1 MVVKPSPKMLLKVED
16 LSVYYDNVQALKS
29 INLSVRANGITA
41 LMGPSGC
48 GKSTLLR
55 AINRMHELYDSISLK
70 GSIHLESHNI
80 DLLAATTPVEWVRTH
95 IGMVF
100 QKPNPFPKT
109 IFENVAYGLRIQ
121 GVKNKTELEG
131 KVQKALENAGL
142 WKEAKDRLQKNAF
155 TLSGGQ
161 QQRLCI
167 ARALAPEPEVL
178 LMDEPTSALDPV
190 STQVI
195 EELVMSLCEE
205 TSIVLVTHNMHQARR
220 ISNDVA
226 FLYLG
231 EVLESGTTSDLFTN
245 PKHETTR
252 SYLLGSIG

>member
-1 MVVKPSPKMLLKVED
+1 MVMQPSTSLLLKIED
-16 LSVYYDNVQALKS
+16 LSVYYDKTQALKN
-29 INLSVRANGITA
+29 ITLSVRANGITA

-48 GKSTLLR
+48 GKSTFLR
-55 AINRMHELYDSISLK
+55 AINRMHQLYDSIKLT
-70 GSIHLESHNI
+70 GSIRLESHDI
-80 DLLAATTPVEWVRTH
+80 DLLAHDTPVEWVRTH

-109 IFENVAYGLRIQ
+109 IFENVAYGLRVQ
-121 GVKNKTELEG
+121 GVKNKNELEG
-131 KVQKALENAGL
+131 KVQKALESAGL

-205 TSIVLVTHNMHQARR
+205 TSIMLVTHNMHQARR

-231 EVLESGTTSDLFTN
+231 ELLESGTTEQVFGD

>member
-1 MVVKPSPKMLLKVED
+1 MVMVPSTKMLLKLED
-16 LSVYYDNVQALKS
+16 LSVHYEKHHALKN

-55 AINRMHELYDSISLK
+55 AINRMHELYDSIRIEGK
-70 GSIHLESHNI
+70 IHLASHDI
-80 DLLAATTPVEWVRTH
+80 DLLARSTPVEWVRTH

-109 IFENVAYGLRIQ
+109 IFENVAYGLKIT
-121 GVKNKTELEG
+121 GVTDKHEVEA
-131 KVQKALENAGL
+131 KVQKALESAGL
-142 WKEAKDRLQKNAF
+142 WKEAKDRLGKNAF

-190 STQVI
+190 STQII
-195 EELVMSLCEE
+195 EELILSICED
-205 TSIVLVTHNMHQARR
+205 TSIVLVTHNMQQAKRV
-220 ISNDVA
+220 SNDVA

-231 EVLESGTTSDLFTN
+231 ELLEHGTTKDVFAN

-252 SYLLGSIG
+252 SYLLGHIG

>member
-1 MVVKPSPKMLLKVED
+1 MVTQTDTKTLLKVEG
-16 LSVYYDNVQALKS
+16 LSLYYDKVQALKN
-29 INLSVRANGITA
+29 INLSVRTHRITA

-48 GKSTLLR
+48 GKSTFLR
-55 AINRMHELYDSISLK
+55 AINRMHELYDSISLE
-70 GSIHLESHNI
+70 GSIHMESKGI
-80 DLLAATTPVEWVRTH
+80 DLLAPGTPVEWVRTH

-109 IFENVAYGLRIQ
+109 IFENVAYGLRVQ
-121 GVKNKTELEG
+121 GVNNRSELEG
-131 KVQKALENAGL
+131 KVQKALESAGL
-142 WKEAKDRLQKNAF
+142 WKEAKDRLQTNAF
-155 TLSGGQ
+155 ALSGGQ

-178 LMDEPTSALDPV
+178 LMDEPTSALDPL
-190 STQVI
+190 STQII
-195 EELVMSLCEE
+195 EELIVSLSKE

-231 EVLESGTTSDLFTN
+231 ELLESGTTTEIFTS
-245 PKHETTR
+245 PQHETTR